1 MKKTLILF
9 VMLMVSVVVTTSCSS
24 EKSATKAFANTGYE
38 MGKLKPAQQVAL
50 SPLMAAYPT
59 YYQTALGYL
68 VTENSITFVYEQ
80 DDAAWNLYTQ
90 ELRKDGFSNVASGY
104 VKADKAL
111 GITYNVGTS
120 SVTIYKKTYRL
131 VTFACADFF

>member
-1 MKKTLILF
+1 
-9 VMLMVSVVVTTSCSS
+9 
-24 EKSATKAFANTGYE
+24 
-38 MGKLKPAQQVAL
+38 
-50 SPLMAAYPT
+50 
-59 YYQTALGYL
+59 
-68 VTENSITFVYEQ
+68 VYEQ